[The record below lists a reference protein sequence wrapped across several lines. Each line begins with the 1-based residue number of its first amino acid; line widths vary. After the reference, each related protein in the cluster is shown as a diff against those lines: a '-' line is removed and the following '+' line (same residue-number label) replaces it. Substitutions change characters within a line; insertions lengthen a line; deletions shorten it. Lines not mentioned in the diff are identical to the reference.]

1 MTTPSQTTANQ
12 ASTADDSLF
21 IEVPEYA
28 TPYARVL
35 YNRIQSFLDRGQEVD
50 AFNVLLQ
57 LLKETPKDQVAVS
70 LTRTIGQRI
79 YKTVAG
85 ELPQALSSGNL
96 SQIAQLVSRLR
107 MMADES
113 QLAQLPGY
121 RTAADRVDE
130 AERKYWTAMLVSG
143 MSKMRDTAN
152 IKDREAMAISIEK
165 FVVAKKLQFTPE
177 QKAAVDRVHADWKR
191 HCHIEELK
199 ERFAGQ
205 MQFFEELEARVDKKE
220 DLKICRDDL
229 LRCYEMTSEL
239 RELPET
245 EDFLKKIDAKIK
257 YVRSVIFAQIRRK
270 ALIRSVTVLSVALV
284 ICVIV
289 TIVYAYTSAQNRKD
303 TLSRARAARNLT
315 LVQEYTEGLEPLR
328 GVREML
334 SASYAEELVAS
345 NAWLA
350 EYARIC
356 AEAEALAPELK
367 AAVEKLNDPSVSPE
381 QMTAGLI
388 VVDKARSLGEQLDSQ
403 FNRTC
408 SDELTALI
416 QSYSNSME
424 TVRPTVL
431 SRFTSPPAQLSLE
444 QLQQLGAEYQA
455 CRKVLK
461 FTDAEDEEVMNAMRL
476 AYCAELKRM
485 SAAAETPDKA
495 EEVMKLF
502 DEHTATMKL
511 DAALRTDLQDYA
523 RRFRLFTD
531 LPQKLMTVKSLQEH
545 ADAIRA
551 CGDCYDRVP
560 GAMSADAVAALI
572 GKENLAMR
580 TFKLNEFAASTQL
593 PANTE
598 DVLAQLQLLRGV
610 YFEGK
615 PLYDIVKKSKKH
627 QELVDDLTKDPRNYW
642 RKGLVR
648 TIGGGKWVHTGME
661 VKGKKGTPAVQQF
674 TLKWNKDRKPVSPAA
689 NQTITPV
696 RLADCRETMGFT
708 YKQVNSGTIT
718 PVELLMNVARF
729 DDSACPVYARAFLFR
744 QTARMI
750 EEMDKENA
758 FASGV
763 WLSPS
768 LKADL
773 AAFWKLKGVN
783 QKVNGCWLLS
793 HKLQD
798 ETVYVNFFD
807 SIKEHDYKA
816 EILKAILP
824 ITDSECCYAGF
835 IDASGKAVRT
845 RPGDEP
851 LYLIRDGVVAK
862 YEGSQEAPYTPLFV
876 IIIPA
881 TPAVIAPV
889 ADTPAQADVVPN
901 EG

>member
-1 MTTPSQTTANQ
+1 MTTPSQNSADP
-12 ASTADDSLF
+12 ASSGDLLS
-21 IEVPEYA
+21 IEIPQDA

-35 YNRIQSFLDRGQEVD
+35 YNRIQAFLDRAQEVD

-57 LLKETPKDQVAVS
+57 LLKETPKDPVALS

-96 SQIAQLVSRLR
+96 SQIANLVSRLR

-121 RTAADRVDE
+121 RTAADKVDE
-130 AERKYWTAMLVSG
+130 AERKYWTAMLLSG

-165 FVVAKKLQFTPE
+165 FAVSKKLQLNPE
-177 QKAAVDRVHADWKR
+177 QKAALERVHADWKR
-191 HCHIEELK
+191 YCHIQELK

-205 MQFFEELEARVDKKE
+205 AQFFAEIGARVDKKE
-220 DLKICRDDL
+220 DLKVCRDDL
-229 LRCYEMTSEL
+229 VRCYEMTSEL

-245 EDFLKKIDAKIK
+245 EDFLKQIDAKLK

-270 ALIRSVTVLSVALV
+270 ALIRSVAVLSIALI
-284 ICVIV
+284 ICCMV
-289 TIVYAYTSAQNRKD
+289 TIVYAYTSALNRKD
-303 TLSRARAARNLT
+303 TLNRARAARNLT
-315 LVQEYTEGLEPLR
+315 LVQEYAEGLEPLR

-334 SASYAEELVAS
+334 CASYAEELAAS
-345 NAWLA
+345 QAWLG
-350 EYARIC
+350 EHARIC
-356 AEAEALAPELK
+356 NEAEALEPELK
-367 AAVEKLNDPSVSPE
+367 AAVEQLNSPTVTPE
-381 QMTAGLI
+381 QMTAGLM
-388 VVDKARSLGEQLDSQ
+388 VVDKARSLSEQLDSQ

-408 SDELTALI
+408 SDSLSALI

-424 TVRPTVL
+424 AVRPTVL
-431 SRFTSPPAQLSLE
+431 SRFTSPPAQLTIQ
-444 QLQQLGAEYQA
+444 QLQQLGVEYQS
-455 CRKVLK
+455 CRKVLN
-461 FTDAEDEEVMNAMRL
+461 FTDAEDEEVMNALRL
-476 AYCAELKRM
+476 AYCAELKRL
-485 SAAAETPDKA
+485 SAAAETPEKA
-495 EEVMKLF
+495 EDVMKLF

-511 DAALRTDLQDYA
+511 DAGLRTELQDYA
-523 RRFRLFTD
+523 RRFRLFTE

-551 CGDCYDRVP
+551 CGDCYDRVS

-572 GKENLAMR
+572 GKETLAMR
-580 TFKLNEFAASTQL
+580 TYKLNEFAASTPL

-598 DVLAQLQLLRGV
+598 DVLTQLQLLRGV

-627 QELVDDLTKDPRNYW
+627 QELVDDLTKDPNRYW
-642 RKGLVR
+642 RKGLVC
-648 TIGGGKWVHTGME
+648 TIGGGKWVHTGYE
-661 VKGKKGTPAVQQF
+661 VKGKKGSPAVQQY
-674 TLKWNKDRKPVSPAA
+674 TLKWDKDRKPVSPAP
-689 NQTITPV
+689 NQSITPL

-708 YKQVNSGTIT
+708 YKQVNSGAIT
-718 PVELLMNVARF
+718 PAQLLMNVARF
-729 DDSACPVYARAFLFR
+729 EDAACPVYARAFLFR

-773 AAFWKLKGVN
+773 AAFWKLKDVN
-783 QKVNGCWLLS
+783 NKVNGCWLLS

-798 ETVYVNFFD
+798 ENIYTNFFN

-816 EILKAILP
+816 EILKSILP

-851 LYLIRDGVVAK
+851 LYLIRDGVVTK

-881 TPAVIAPV
+881 MPTVATPAAESSAEVQVEPS
-889 ADTPAQADVVPN
+889 Q
-901 EG
+901 G